1 MKISD
6 YEKLA
11 IRTNVDNEDEN
22 INLARLALGV
32 SDEAGEVCG
41 KVKKL
46 FRGDYELTKEK
57 RLEIADEIGDVL
69 WYCAVL
75 SNALGIG
82 LEAVCVR
89 NLDKLASRQLRG
101 KIQGDGDN
109 R

>member
-1 MKISD
+1 VKISD

-11 IRTNVDNEDEN
+11 VSTNEDNEDEN
-22 INLARLALGV
+22 LNLARLALGV

-46 FRGDYELTKEK
+46 FRGDYELTEEK
-57 RLEIADEIGDVL
+57 KLEIADEIGDVL

-75 SNALGIG
+75 SHTIGVG